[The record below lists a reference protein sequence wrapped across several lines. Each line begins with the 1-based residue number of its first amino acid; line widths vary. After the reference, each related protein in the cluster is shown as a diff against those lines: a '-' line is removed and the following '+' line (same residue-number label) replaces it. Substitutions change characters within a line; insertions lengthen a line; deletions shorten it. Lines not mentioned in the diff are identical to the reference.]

1 MQLTRRK
8 TAQIAALVLIVTAVW
23 LRSVDNDV
31 PDAGREVD
39 VRITT
44 PRSNSIDY
52 AFETRQSS
60 VLVTGQ
66 GRVAR
71 LLADD
76 RDGARHQRFVVE
88 LDSGLTVLIA
98 HNIDIAPRVP
108 ELRLGQQIG
117 FHGEYEWND
126 LGGVVHWTHHDPDGS
141 HEGGWLE
148 YAGRRY
154 D

>member
-23 LRSVDNDV
+23 LRSVDNEV
-31 PDAGREVD
+31 PDAVRQAEV
-39 VRITT
+39 RTSA
-44 PRSNSIDY
+44 PQSNPIDY

-108 ELRLGQQIG
+108 ELQLGRRIG

-148 YAGRRY
+148 YAGERY